1 MLGLLI
7 IFIIVF
13 TFAFISYVV
22 DVFLEERQSLI
33 EKRLDL
39 ILSLVVPFY
48 LWFLIIRNK
57 WRSLK

>member
-1 MLGLLI
+1 MFGLLI

-13 TFAFISYVV
+13 TVAFISYVL
-22 DVFLEERQSLI
+22 DVFLEERQSFI
-33 EKRLDL
+33 ETRLDL